1 MDSVKILQRQTRQDS
16 DADAMRILLTF
27 IGFRDPYVPGS
38 MQPGPILSL
47 LKLHEFDRVV
57 LLATPQTKL
66 NLEQTAQEIRS
77 VKSDV
82 QIEQVETPLGD
93 PNDYAAILE
102 TLRTHYRQL
111 KERFPAAQ
119 YFVSVKSGTPQMH
132 ACWFWLVAGG
142 EMTATLLNVHLAN
155 AERDQ
160 PKVVPI
166 DLSNPG
172 FPVIRFPKKPKLVRS
187 AHSVADPK
195 ATAEKLGIIGDAP
208 DFQAALKTA
217 CNVAPTNLPVL
228 LVGETGTGKE
238 QVARLI
244 HLLSSRRQHAF
255 LVINCAEI
263 PDNLAE
269 SILFGHVKGAFTGAI
284 RSIPGKFM
292 EADGGTLFL
301 DELGELSPRIQ
312 AKLLRVC
319 EDGSVPTLGGQP
331 RRVNVRLITATSM
344 DLVRA
349 IHDGAF
355 KRDLYFRLAVT
366 EVRLPPLRNRQT
378 DISSLAT
385 AFLDRVNDEY
395 RDLMPPKRFSKE
407 AILRLTHHHWP
418 GNVRELLNVIRSSYF
433 NAERET
439 IADVDLVFSEFS
451 MRGTSSVELP
461 EPHHGFKM
469 EAYLNDV
476 RSKLIQNALDKTGGR
491 PSAAAKLLG
500 CSAEN
505 VSRFQRKPRTSP
517 V

>member
-1 MDSVKILQRQTRQDS
+1 M
-16 DADAMRILLTF
+16 
-27 IGFRDPYVPGS
+27 
-38 MQPGPILSL
+38 
-47 LKLHEFDRVV
+47 
-57 LLATPQTKL
+57 
-66 NLEQTAQEIRS
+66 
-77 VKSDV
+77 
-82 QIEQVETPLGD
+82 
-93 PNDYAAILE
+93 
-102 TLRTHYRQL
+102 LRTHYRQL

-132 ACWFWLVAGG
+132 ACWFWLAAGG

-155 AERDQ
+155 DERDQ
-160 PKVVPI
+160 AKVVPV
-166 DLSNPG
+166 DLNNPE
-172 FPVIRFPKKPKLVRS
+172 FPVIRFHKRPKLVRS
-187 AHSVADPK
+187 AHAVADPK

-217 CNVAPTNLPVL
+217 CNVAPTNLSVL

-244 HLLSSRRQHAF
+244 HLLSPRRQRAF
-255 LVINCAEI
+255 LVVNCAEI

-269 SILFGHVKGAFTGAI
+269 SILFGHVRGAFTGAV
-284 RSIPGKFM
+284 RSIPGKFV

-319 EDGSVPTLGGQP
+319 EDGSVPTLGGKP
-331 RRVNVRLITATSM
+331 RPVNVRLIAATSM

-355 KRDLYFRLAVT
+355 KQDLYFRVAVT
-366 EVRLPPLRNRQT
+366 EVRLPPLRSRQS
-378 DISSLAT
+378 DIPSLAN
-385 AFLDRVNDEY
+385 AFLDRLNDEY
-395 RDLMPPKRFSKE
+395 RDLVPPKRLSKE
-407 AILRLTHHHWP
+407 AMSRLTNHHWP

-433 NAERET
+433 NSEREI
-439 IADVDLVFSEFS
+439 IAVGDLIFSEFS
-451 MRGTSSVELP
+451 MRGVNLVELP
-461 EPHHGFKM
+461 EPRHGFKM

-476 RSKLIQNALDKTGGR
+476 RSRLLQSALDRTEGR

-505 VSRFQRKPRTSP
+505 VSRFQRTHRIPRP
-517 V
+517 